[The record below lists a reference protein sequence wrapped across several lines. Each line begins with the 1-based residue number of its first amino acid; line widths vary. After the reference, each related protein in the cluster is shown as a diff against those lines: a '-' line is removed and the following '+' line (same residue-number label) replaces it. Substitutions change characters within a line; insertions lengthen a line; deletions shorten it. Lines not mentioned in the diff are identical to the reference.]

1 MNIELDRKQD
11 GFEGETLIVLP
22 TEAFADYVEHPLV
35 KRLYLTDVGYFPQAA
50 HHYKE
55 RKEGIEE
62 YILLCCIRGKGAV
75 ELGEQTYFLK
85 ENDVFCVPC
94 FQGHRYWADEADPWS
109 ILWVHFKGSDCA
121 HYPLERCQVWHMASD
136 EVVRRMEFLF
146 NQLFA
151 VLEQDYTLGNF
162 IYLSQVLALILGEAY
177 VRSQKNSQTALQNRQ
192 VTQAIRYMY
201 QRLSQDLTLQQLAEE
216 VGISK
221 STLSAAF
228 QNCTGHAPM
237 DFFIHLKMR
246 EACKLLR
253 TGHHYIY
260 EVAQRLGYHD
270 PFYFS
275 RLFKKTVGV
284 SPKEYQYRGNDAA
297 PI

>member
-1 MNIELDRKQD
+1 M
-11 GFEGETLIVLP
+11 IVLP

-62 YILLCCIRGKGAV
+62 YILLCCIRGKGVV
-75 ELGEQTYFLK
+75 ELGEQTYSLE
-85 ENDVFCVPC
+85 ENDIFCLPRL
-94 FQGHRYWADEADPWS
+94 QEHRYWADEADPWS
-109 ILWVHFKGSDCA
+109 VLWVHFKGSDCGL
-121 HYPLERCQVWHMASD
+121 YPLEACRIWHMASD
-136 EVVRRMEFLF
+136 EGVRRMEFLF

-162 IYLSQVLALILGEAY
+162 IYISQVLALILGEAC
-177 VRSQKNSQTALQNRQ
+177 VRQQKNSQTALKNRQ
-192 VTQAIRYMY
+192 VTQAVRFMY
-201 QRLSQDLTLQQLAEE
+201 RNLSQDLTLQQLATGL
-216 VGISK
+216 GISK
-221 STLSAAF
+221 STLSTAF
-228 QNCTGHAPM
+228 QTCTGHAPM
-237 DFFIHLKMR
+237 DFFIRLKMK

-260 EVAQRLGYHD
+260 EVAQKLGYHD

-284 SPKEYQYRGNDAA
+284 SPKEYQYRDNDTTL
-297 PI
+297 I